1 LLATVD
7 TGLAYFDGLRYELLR
22 LADDAHFCHRQA
34 PSEWIVG
41 GRGGWLGLVD
51 ARGRHLVQRGLDPRV
66 SIIAACG
73 HLDDTLVVV
82 EHGFGMPAV
91 LRTRSGGRWLAPW
104 PLADVASVTSLVRL
118 DAWHWLVTGRHRS
131 QGGFAWVYSPFVP
144 SLDALP
150 TTASRVLNAAAHHTA
165 RNETLIAG
173 ADGVVIE
180 RSPREMTSCV
190 LEGRPQLGAAAIDE
204 QGRKWVGGTGRL
216 WTRVGSEPWAC
227 AYRDD
232 IMHTPFIGLYA
243 VTGRLFAVTSD
254 GVVLEGG
261 APHHVEPSRS
271 MPAIRR

>member
-1 LLATVD
+1 
-7 TGLAYFDGLRYELLR
+7 
-22 LADDAHFCHRQA
+22 
-34 PSEWIVG
+34 
-41 GRGGWLGLVD
+41 LVD
-51 ARGRHLVQRGLDPRV
+51 ERGLHLVQRGLDPRIA
-66 SIIAACG
+66 IIAACG

-82 EHGFGMPAV
+82 EHGFGMPVV

-104 PLADVASVTSLVRL
+104 PLEDVASVTSLVRL
-118 DAWHWLVTGRHRS
+118 DPWRWLLTGRHRS
-131 QGGFAWVYSPFVP
+131 QGGFAWIYSPFVP

-190 LEGRPQLGAAAIDE
+190 LEGRPQLSAAAIDE
-204 QGRKWVGGTGRL
+204 QGRKWLGSTSRL
-216 WTRVGSEPWAC
+216 WTRAGNEPWAC

-232 IMHTPFIGLYA
+232 ILQAPFIGLYA
-243 VTGRLFAVTSD
+243 VTGRLFAVTGD

-261 APHHVEPSRS
+261 DRRRVEPSRS
-271 MPAIRR
+271 GSDMRR